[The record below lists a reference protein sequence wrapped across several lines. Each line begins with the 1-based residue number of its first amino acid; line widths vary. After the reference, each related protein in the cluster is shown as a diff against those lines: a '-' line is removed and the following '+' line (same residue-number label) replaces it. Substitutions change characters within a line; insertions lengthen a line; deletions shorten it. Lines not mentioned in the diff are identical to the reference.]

1 MSRTSGLLVPCVC
14 VQRGTKGPREG
25 SLENRGSVWGQ
36 GAALA
41 EFNSSISTPT
51 TATRSVFGQNSAS
64 EAGYEAG
71 REEPVQ
77 YSCEEMCQVPQGA
90 FRAPPRR
97 HAACGRDREYGRAER
112 NANQQTLE
120 KRGEKE
126 KNSATLP
133 YLGLLLEKQSPRT
146 RTRTRTRTAGDC

>member
-1 MSRTSGLLVPCVC
+1 MARTSGLLVPGVC

-25 SLENRGSVWGQ
+25 SLENRSSVWGQ

-41 EFNSSISTPT
+41 EFSSPISTPT

-77 YSCEEMCQVPQGA
+77 YSCEEMRQVPQGA
-90 FRAPPRR
+90 FRRRR